1 MTNQELLVKID
12 EKARE
17 QTELFGNPSKL
28 NYDTAN
34 KNAVLLARSIGADE
48 TLSEIGTRLMDIKL
62 GECIKQGK
70 QPEHINRSYEYTKS
84 LLEEFGVNKRTKQI
98 LLDCVKFHHGAP
110 GGKYPT
116 KEAEVVANADC
127 YRFIGYAGL
136 YGNIMTTRSWGLS
149 QNDSIDYLLSK
160 LNEKRAVLSIKKAK
174 ADLEPIYTELVN
186 LLNKC
191 KIEK

>member
-1 MTNQELLVKID
+1 MTNQELLAKID
-12 EKARE
+12 EKARK
-17 QTELFGNPSKL
+17 QTELFGNPSKH

-48 TLSEIGTRLMDIKL
+48 TLCEIGTRLMDIKL

-70 QPEHINRSYEYTKS
+70 QPEHIARSYDYAKS
-84 LLEEFGVNKRTKQI
+84 LLEEFGADEQTKQI

-127 YRFIGYAGL
+127 YRFIGYTGL

-149 QNDSIDYLLSK
+149 HNESVNYLLSK
-160 LNEKRAVLSIKKAK
+160 LDEKHALLSIDKAK
-174 ADLEPIYTELVN
+174 KDLEPVYTELVE

-191 KIEK
+191 KIEE